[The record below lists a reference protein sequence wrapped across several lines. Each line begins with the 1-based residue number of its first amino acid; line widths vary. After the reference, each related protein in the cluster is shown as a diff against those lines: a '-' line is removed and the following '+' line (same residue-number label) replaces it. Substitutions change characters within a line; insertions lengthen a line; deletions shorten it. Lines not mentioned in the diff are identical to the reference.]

1 MPRGHTAG
9 GIFYFFRLGTKSQG
23 GARTMFG
30 LSTPQG
36 IGSSMLALLVEF
48 LALSAVVA
56 AAGTALARAA
66 DAIAEATGLGRVL
79 VGSILLATATSL
91 PELSVDLAA
100 VRAGHTDLAAG
111 DLLGSS
117 LMNLLILAGVDLC
130 RRDGRRMLSREAA
143 SHALSAT
150 LAIALTGVIG
160 CAILASGKLD
170 VPVVL
175 GISGWSWAILLA
187 YLLGAR
193 MLFIDQRISARVA
206 AEQSATDG
214 LRERPSGPLGRSAA
228 VFTVAAAVLVAA
240 GPRLADTAARLA
252 DRSGLGGT
260 FVGSTLVAFT
270 TSLPELVAS
279 VAAVRL
285 GALDLAIGNTFGSN
299 AFNMILFAPLDA
311 AHPGDLFRAVS
322 PAHAVTA
329 LAVIVATAI
338 AVLGQ
343 LYHAEK
349 RLPLVEPDALLM
361 LLVIGG
367 GLALVFLLSS

>member
-1 MPRGHTAG
+1 MV
-9 GIFYFFRLGTKSQG
+9 
-23 GARTMFG
+23 
-30 LSTPQG
+30 
-36 IGSSMLALLVEF
+36 ALIVEF
-48 LALSAVVA
+48 IALAAVVA

-66 DAIAEATGLGRVL
+66 DAIAEATGLGRLL
-79 VGSILLATATSL
+79 VGSILLAAATSL

-117 LMNLLILAGVDLC
+117 LMNLLILAGIDLC

-150 LAIALTGVIG
+150 LAIALTGVVG

-175 GISGWSWAILLA
+175 GISGWSWAILMA
-187 YLLGAR
+187 YVLGAR

-206 AEQSATDG
+206 AEQSALDG
-214 LRERPSGPLGRSAA
+214 AGDRTARPLGRSAA
-228 VFTVAAAVLVAA
+228 IFAVAAAVLVAA

-252 DRSGLGGT
+252 ERSGLGGT

-343 LYHAEK
+343 LYHAER